1 VLLGIWIRKSRAF
14 FANVRP
20 DKVAE
25 QTQPFQGYWQA
36 IDYGYWDD
44 SAGTP
49 VHLPLSEMKLKSQ
62 IARPRVYGR
71 LEPRRPYTIIG
82 AAWAGDTDA
91 TEIWIQPR
99 AAHPGFRAISSTR

>member
-71 LEPRRPYTIIG
+71 LEPRRPYTYRRRLGGGHGRHRDLDPASGG
-82 AAWAGDTDA
+82 ASWVQGDFLD
-91 TEIWIQPR
+91 R
-99 AAHPGFRAISSTR
+99 